1 MYLIAG
7 LGNPDK
13 KYENTRHNIGFRV
26 VSALCDKYSVSL
38 KLTKFKAKC
47 AECKIGTHKVIVAQP
62 QTYMN
67 LSGESVLAIASFY
80 KIPLEKII
88 IVYDDI
94 SLPLGRIRIRPKGSA
109 GGHNGIK
116 SIISCLSCE
125 VFGRIK
131 IGVGS
136 PENPDYDLADFVLG
150 KFSNDEQKTLSSAVD
165 RAVEAVEC
173 VVKENIDKAMNM
185 YNSK

>member
-13 KYENTRHNIGFRV
+13 KYENTRHNIGFKV
-26 VSALCDKYSVSL
+26 VSALCNKLGVTL
-38 KLTKFKAKC
+38 KSSKFKALC
-47 AECKIGTHKVIVAQP
+47 GECKIGTNKAIVALP

-67 LSGESVLAIASFY
+67 LSGEAVAAIAAFY
-80 KIPLEKII
+80 KIPEDKII

-94 SLPLGRIRIRPKGSA
+94 SLPLGKTRIRSKGSA

-116 SIISCLSCE
+116 SVLACLGTD
-125 VFGRIK
+125 VFNRIK

-136 PENPDYDLADFVLG
+136 PDNPDFDLADYVLG
-150 KFSNDEQKTLSSAVD
+150 KFSKEEQKILSQVIDKAVD
-165 RAVEAVEC
+165 AIEC
-173 VVKENIDKAMNM
+173 IVNHDVDKAMNT
-185 YNSK
+185 YNN